1 MSSHLNINHSRVAW
15 GKSRLKY
22 KLSLWAKITYNFV
35 NELSISNAAKTAQ
48 IAVICGKKLFWT
60 NFFWR
65 RPMLRKKLWWQK
77 RNFFHLCWRP
87 KSFFLDNISYR
98 CSTKSNTK
106 AIYLIRFIDKTYCG
120 GKKKRTNLFLSSFDK
135 YRFLTN

>member
-1 MSSHLNINHSRVAW
+1 MSSHLNANHSRVAW

-22 KLSLWAKITYNFV
+22 KLSLGEKITNNFV

-48 IAVICGKKLFWT
+48 TAVICGKKTIFNKFL
-60 NFFWR
+60 
-65 RPMLRKKLWWQK
+65 LEAADVEKKLWWQK

-87 KSFFLDNISYR
+87 KSFSWTTLVTDVAQ
-98 CSTKSNTK
+98 KVTK

-120 GKKKRTNLFLSSFDK
+120 GKKKWINLFLSSFEK